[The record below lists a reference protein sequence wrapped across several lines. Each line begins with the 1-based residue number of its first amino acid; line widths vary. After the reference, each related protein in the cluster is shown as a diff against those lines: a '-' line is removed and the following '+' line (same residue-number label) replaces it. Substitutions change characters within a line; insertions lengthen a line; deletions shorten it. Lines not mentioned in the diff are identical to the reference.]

1 MKPAISDPL
10 RRTILVGFVL
20 SAIGFPIQIIGDWNY
35 PPLPTGM
42 LITLAGGLVAVLPF
56 RWVPALPLLVGA
68 FLIFGFVATG
78 DFANMTGSD
87 NVAVT
92 VGKWLQFVALLVGT
106 VAAVMSLVRPPAR
119 RPAAT
124 GS

>member
-1 MKPAISDPL
+1 MKRTLSNPL

-20 SAIGFPIQIIGDWNY
+20 SAIGIAIQIIGGWDY
-35 PPLPTGM
+35 PTIPPGM
-42 LITLAGGLVAVLPF
+42 LITLAGGLVAALPF
-56 RWVPALPLLVGA
+56 RWAPALSLLFGA

-78 DFANMTGSD
+78 DFANMIGTE

-92 VGKWLQFVALLVGT
+92 IGKWLQFVTILVGT
-106 VAAVMSLVRPPAR
+106 VAAVISLVRPPVR
-119 RPAAT
+119 RAAAI